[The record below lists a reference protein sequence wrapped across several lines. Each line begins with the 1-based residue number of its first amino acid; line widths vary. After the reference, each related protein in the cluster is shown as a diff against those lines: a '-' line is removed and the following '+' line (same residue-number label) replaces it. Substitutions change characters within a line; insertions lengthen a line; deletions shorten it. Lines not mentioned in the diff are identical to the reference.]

1 MSTKGE
7 LAGMPALTLN
17 GVDHTARPT
26 WKLRETV
33 EFYRDKLGLPLVH
46 AITAQGWGRAK
57 ERHAD
62 FIHFFFEAGKGATIA
77 FFYYIGTEQPPE
89 LAVPRGYMAM
99 ANHTAWRVETVEDLL
114 AWQRRLEVAGVQVS
128 QFIKH
133 EILESIYFRDPNFYP
148 LEITRP
154 LRAVEHLDN
163 VDAELTI
170 TAALELADSGGWT
183 NIEQLWRLKA
193 KHVAAYQ
200 RNEEVAL

>member
-1 MSTKGE
+1 MNPNV
-7 LAGMPALTLN
+7 AAMPTLTLN

-57 ERHAD
+57 EQHAD
-62 FIHFFFEAGKGATIA
+62 FIHFFFDAGKGATIA

-99 ANHTAWRVETVEDLL
+99 ANHTAWRVETEADLH
-114 AWQRRLEVAGVQVS
+114 AWQTRLEAAGVQVS

-154 LRAVEHLDN
+154 LRVVERIDN

-170 TAALELADSGGWT
+170 AAALELADSGGWT

-200 RNEEVAL
+200 RHEEVAL

>member
-1 MSTKGE
+1 MSPKGE

-62 FIHFFFEAGKGATIA
+62 FIHFFFDAGKGATIA

-89 LAVPRGYMAM
+89 LAVPRGYMGM
-99 ANHTAWRVETVEDLL
+99 ANHTAWRVDTVEDLL

-154 LRAVEHLDN
+154 LRAVENLDN

-170 TAALELADSGGWT
+170 AAALELADSGGWT

>member
-1 MSTKGE
+1 MNPNV
-7 LAGMPALTLN
+7 AAMPTLTLN

-33 EFYRDKLGLPLVH
+33 EFYRDKLGLSLVH

-57 ERHAD
+57 EQHAD
-62 FIHFFFEAGKGATIA
+62 FIHFFFDAGKGATIA

-99 ANHTAWRVETVEDLL
+99 ANHTAWRVETEADLH
-114 AWQRRLEVAGVQVS
+114 AWQTRLEAAGVQVS

-154 LRAVEHLDN
+154 LRAVERIDN

-170 TAALELADSGGWT
+170 AAALELADSGGWT

-200 RNEEVAL
+200 RHEEVAL

>member
-1 MSTKGE
+1 MKS
-7 LAGMPALTLN
+7 
-17 GVDHTARPT
+17 
-26 WKLRETV
+26 W
-33 EFYRDKLGLPLVH
+33 
-46 AITAQGWGRAK
+46 
-57 ERHAD
+57 
-62 FIHFFFEAGKGATIA
+62 
-77 FFYYIGTEQPPE
+77 
-89 LAVPRGYMAM
+89 
-99 ANHTAWRVETVEDLL
+99 
-114 AWQRRLEVAGVQVS
+114 S
-128 QFIKH
+128 
-133 EILESIYFRDPNFYP
+133 SIYFRDPNFYP

>member
-1 MSTKGE
+1 MSPKCE

-62 FIHFFFEAGKGATIA
+62 FIHFFFDAGKGATIA

-89 LAVPRGYMAM
+89 LAVPRGYMGM
-99 ANHTAWRVETVEDLL
+99 ANHTAWRVDTVEDLL

-170 TAALELADSGGWT
+170 AAALELADSGGWT

>member
-1 MSTKGE
+1 MNPN
-7 LAGMPALTLN
+7 LAAMPTLTLN

-33 EFYRDKLGLPLVH
+33 EFYRDKLGLSLVH

-62 FIHFFFEAGKGATIA
+62 FIHFFFDAGMGATIA

-99 ANHTAWRVETVEDLL
+99 ANHTAWRVETEEDLRS
-114 AWQRRLEVAGVQVS
+114 WQTRLEAAGVQVS

-154 LRAVEHLDN
+154 LRAVERIDN

-170 TAALELADSGGWT
+170 AAALELADSGGWT